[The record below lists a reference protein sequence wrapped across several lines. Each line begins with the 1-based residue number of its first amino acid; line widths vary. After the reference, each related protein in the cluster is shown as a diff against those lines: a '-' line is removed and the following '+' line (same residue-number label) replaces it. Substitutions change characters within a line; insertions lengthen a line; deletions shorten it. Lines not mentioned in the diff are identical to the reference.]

1 MSQSPIIQVL
11 PYTRIVGQKD
21 LKLALELAYIAP
33 RIGGVLISG
42 QRGTG
47 KSTAVRAFAQM
58 MHGQLPV
65 TLPIN
70 ATEDRVVGGWNIDEL
85 MKGKPDWQDGL
96 LVEAD
101 RKGLLYVDEV
111 NLLDD
116 HIVNIILDVTSTG
129 VLVIQREGK
138 SEEVSLAFTLVGT
151 MNPEEG
157 GLRPQLLDRF
167 GLMVGVTTETEIDKR
182 REILNTVLAFDEV
195 WAELRD
201 RPSDSLPELLTKAR
215 AEDEAYKQKLDKA
228 KKKFYE
234 VMLPDAVVESC
245 VKLTK
250 EFLVQGNRGD
260 YVMALAARAYAA
272 LQGEG
277 QVTLDHVRSVAAMA
291 LQHRLPESSQGN
303 EVTWTSADNEKVASV
318 LGLEPVLKDG

>member
-58 MHGQLPV
+58 MRGQLPV

-70 ATEDRVVGGWNIDEL
+70 ATEDRVVGGWKIDEL

-167 GLMVGVTTETEIDKR
+167 GLMVGVFTETELDKR

-195 WAELRD
+195 WAVRD
-201 RPSDSLPELLTKAR
+201 RPSASLPELLTKAK
-215 AEDEAYKQKLDKA
+215 AEDEAYKQKLVTA
-228 KKKFYE
+228 KEKFYE
-234 VMLPDAVVESC
+234 VKLPDAVVESC

-250 EFLVQGNRGD
+250 EFQVQGNRGD

-272 LQGEG
+272 LQGET
-277 QVTLDHVRSVAAMA
+277 QVTIDHVRSLAAMA
-291 LQHRLPESSQGN
+291 LQHRRPEASQGN
-303 EVTWTSADNEKVASV
+303 EVIWTNADSEQVASV
-318 LGLEPVLKDG
+318 LGLEVVLKDG

>member
-1 MSQSPIIQVL
+1 
-11 PYTRIVGQKD
+11 
-21 LKLALELAYIAP
+21 
-33 RIGGVLISG
+33 
-42 QRGTG
+42 
-47 KSTAVRAFAQM
+47 
-58 MHGQLPV
+58 
-65 TLPIN
+65 
-70 ATEDRVVGGWNIDEL
+70 
-85 MKGKPDWQDGL
+85 MKGKPLWQDGL

-195 WAELRD
+195 WAVRD
-201 RPSDSLPELLTKAR
+201 RPSASLPELLTKAR
-215 AEDEAYKQKLDKA
+215 AEDEAYKQKLVKA
-228 KKKFYE
+228 KEKFYE
-234 VMLPDAVVESC
+234 VKLPAAVVESC

-250 EFLVQGNRGD
+250 EFEVQGNRGD

-272 LQGEG
+272 LQGEK
-277 QVTLDHVRSVAAMA
+277 QVTLDHVRSVATMA
-291 LQHRLPESSQGN
+291 LQHRRPEASQGN
-303 EVTWTSADNEKVASV
+303 EVTWNSADSEKVVSV

>member
-58 MHGQLPV
+58 MRGQLPV

-70 ATEDRVVGGWNIDEL
+70 ATEDRVVGGWKIDEL

-167 GLMVGVTTETEIDKR
+167 GLMVGVTTETELDQR

-195 WAELRD
+195 WSELRD
-201 RPSDSLPELLTKAR
+201 HPDVALPYLLKNAK
-215 AEDEAYKQKLDKA
+215 AEDEAYKQDLLEA
-228 KKKFYE
+228 KSIFYE
-234 VMLPDAVVESC
+234 VALPNNVVESC
-245 VKLTK
+245 VNLTK
-250 EFLVQGNRGD
+250 AFEVQGNRGD
-260 YVMALAARAYAA
+260 YVLALAARAYAA
-272 LQGEG
+272 LKGAKRATQN
-277 QVTLDHVRSVAAMA
+277 HVWAVAEMA
-291 LQHRLPESSQGN
+291 LQHRRPEVSQGN
-303 EVTWTSADNEKVASV
+303 DVTWTSADSEKVASV
-318 LGLEPVLKDG
+318 LGL

>member
-1 MSQSPIIQVL
+1 MSQPSTIQVL
-11 PYTRIVGQKD
+11 PYTRIVGQRE

-58 MHGQLPV
+58 MRGQLPV

-70 ATEDRVVGGWNIDEL
+70 ATEDRVVGGWKIDEL

-167 GLMVGVTTETEIDKR
+167 GLMVGVFTETELDKR

-195 WAELRD
+195 WAVRD
-201 RPSDSLPELLTKAR
+201 RPSDSLPELLIKAR
-215 AEDEAYKQKLDKA
+215 VEDEGYKQKLVKA
-228 KKKFYE
+228 KDKFYE
-234 VMLPDAVVESC
+234 VKLPAAVVESC

-250 EFLVQGNRGD
+250 EFQVQGNRGD

-272 LQGEG
+272 LQGEK
-277 QVTLDHVRSVAAMA
+277 QVILDHVQAVAAMA
-291 LQHRLPESSQGN
+291 LQHRCPEASQGN
-303 EVTWTSADNEKVASV
+303 EVIWTNADSEKVASV

>member
-1 MSQSPIIQVL
+1 MSQPSTIQVL
-11 PYTRIVGQKD
+11 PYTRIVGQRE

-70 ATEDRVVGGWNIDEL
+70 ATEDRVVGGWKIDEL
-85 MKGKPDWQDGL
+85 MKGKPQWQDGL

-101 RKGLLYVDEV
+101 RKLLYVDEV

-167 GLMVGVTTETEIDKR
+167 GLMVGVTTETEIDQR

-201 RPSDSLPELLTKAR
+201 HPSDSLPELLTKAR
-215 AEDEAYKQKLDKA
+215 AEDEAYKKKLVTA
-228 KKKFYE
+228 KEKFYE
-234 VMLPDAVVESC
+234 VKLPADVVESC

-250 EFLVQGNRGD
+250 EFQVQGNRGD

-272 LQGEG
+272 LQGEK
-277 QVTLDHVRSVAAMA
+277 QVTLDHVQTVAAMA
-291 LQHRLPESSQGN
+291 LQHRCPEASQGN
-303 EVTWTSADNEKVASV
+303 EVIWTSADSEKVASV
-318 LGLEPVLKDG
+318 LGLETVLKDG

>member
-1 MSQSPIIQVL
+1 MSQPSTIQVL
-11 PYTRIVGQKD
+11 PYTRIVGQRE

-70 ATEDRVVGGWNIDEL
+70 ATEDRVVGGWKIDEL

-101 RKGLLYVDEV
+101 RKLLYVDEV

-157 GLRPQLLDRF
+157 GLRLQLLDRF

-201 RPSDSLPELLTKAR
+201 RPSDSLPELLTKAN
-215 AEDEAYKQKLDKA
+215 AEDEAYKQKLVSA
-228 KKKFYE
+228 KEKFYE
-234 VMLPDAVVESC
+234 VKLPTDVVESC

-272 LQGEG
+272 LQGKK
-277 QVTLDHVRSVAAMA
+277 QVTQEHVRSVAAMA
-291 LQHRLPESSQGN
+291 LQHRRPEASQGN
-303 EVTWTSADNEKVASV
+303 EVIWTNADSEQVASV

>member
-11 PYTRIVGQKD
+11 PYKRIVGQRE

-70 ATEDRVVGGWNIDEL
+70 ATEDRVVGGWKIDEL
-85 MKGKPDWQDGL
+85 MKGKPQWQDGL

-101 RKGLLYVDEV
+101 RKLLYVDEV

-167 GLMVGVTTETEIDKR
+167 GLMVGVTTETEIDQR

-201 RPSDSLPELLTKAR
+201 HPSDSLPELLTKAR
-215 AEDEAYKQKLDKA
+215 AEDEAYKKKLVTA
-228 KKKFYE
+228 KEKFYE
-234 VMLPDAVVESC
+234 VKLPADVVESC

-250 EFLVQGNRGD
+250 EFQVQGNRGD

-272 LQGEG
+272 LQGEK
-277 QVTLDHVRSVAAMA
+277 QVTLDHVQTVAAMA
-291 LQHRLPESSQGN
+291 LQHRCPEASQGN
-303 EVTWTSADNEKVASV
+303 EVIWTSADSEKVASV
-318 LGLEPVLKDG
+318 LGLETVLKDG

>member
-58 MHGQLPV
+58 MRGQLPV

-70 ATEDRVVGGWNIDEL
+70 ATEDRVVGGWKIDEL

-167 GLMVGVTTETEIDKR
+167 GLMVGVFTETELDKR

-195 WAELRD
+195 WAVRD
-201 RPSDSLPELLTKAR
+201 RPSDSLPELLIKAR
-215 AEDEAYKQKLDKA
+215 VEDEGYKQKLVKA
-228 KKKFYE
+228 KDKFYE
-234 VMLPDAVVESC
+234 VKLPAAVVESC

-250 EFLVQGNRGD
+250 EFQVQGNRGD

-272 LQGEG
+272 LQGEK
-277 QVTLDHVRSVAAMA
+277 QVILDHVQAVAAMA
-291 LQHRLPESSQGN
+291 LQHRCPEASQGN
-303 EVTWTSADNEKVASV
+303 EVIWTNADSEKVASV